1 MRNTFF
7 FTSALLINFFGTTV
21 LAEAA
26 CQRVNPRFYFQG
38 DEHTVQMKCDSRG
51 TWHAHTTRGTYELT
65 ALSVAKHPKSGKL
78 APRDGAGWSFVPNP
92 GFAGADS
99 FSIKICG
106 RGRGGEGCS
115 VMHYQVTVQPGNL

>member
-1 MRNTFF
+1 MRLALFFKSVIFITFLG
-7 FTSALLINFFGTTV
+7 A
-21 LAEAA
+21 AWPADAA

-38 DEHTVQMKCDSRG
+38 DEHTVQMKCDGRG
-51 TWHAHTTRGTYELT
+51 TWQANRTRGPVELT
-65 ALSVAKHPKSGKL
+65 ALSVVKHPKSGKL

-115 VMHYQVTVQPGNL
+115 IMHYQVMVQPGNL